1 MIWDENAKNIE
12 YLLTFKNTSMGFWKT
27 NGPQRETMLERSYSQ
42 FTGTVQ
48 VIKAVHSQLVL
59 TFCSSLPDTQLF
71 SIILSRKPNELS
83 KEDLIGVKR
92 ILSNRGLKTVPARKV
107 CQNGA
112 STATVTFTAFAF
124 LFIASV
130 FSKNYF

>member
-1 MIWDENAKNIE
+1 MIWDENGKNIE
-12 YLLTFKNTSMGFWKT
+12 YFLTFTNSSMGFWKT
-27 NGPQRETMLERSYSQ
+27 NGPLRETMLERTYSQ

-71 SIILSRKPNELS
+71 TIILSRVPNELT

-92 ILSNRGLKTVPARKV
+92 ILTNRKLRTVPSRKV

-112 STATVTFTAFAF
+112 SSATITFTAFAF

>member
-1 MIWDENAKNIE
+1 
-12 YLLTFKNTSMGFWKT
+12 MGFWKT
-27 NGPQRETMLERSYSQ
+27 NGPLRETMLERTYSQ

-71 SIILSRKPNELS
+71 TIILSRVPNELT

-92 ILSNRGLKTVPARKV
+92 ILTNRKLRTVPSRKV

-112 STATVTFTAFAF
+112 SSATITFTAFAF